1 MKDCDMCDFSA
12 DRKSILRKHM
22 KKIHFQ
28 CDQCEQ
34 FAATKFGLYVHKRKN
49 HGKAV
54 KPVPTDYLHGENKT
68 QKDSVKSKE
77 VEIQVIPGDHT
88 EEEDLIPKGNIET
101 PFYNPE

>member
-88 EEEDLIPKGNIET
+88 EEEEV
-101 PFYNPE
+101 